1 MASNRQPREPA
12 LTDGPMSGVESLRA
26 ALPEAARDI
35 SSNLESVLSQSSLE
49 PAALWGVAVAAGFA
63 TRHRVLAEA
72 LVKDAERA
80 GVGAAVL
87 DDALAA
93 AALMGM
99 SNVVFRF
106 RHLVGKGYGAKP
118 ARLRMNRKLR
128 PRSSHLYF
136 ELFSL
141 AVSAINGCA
150 ECVLEHEKSVTESGM
165 SEDNVHDAVRIAAT
179 IAATAVSLDAAGVL
193 AEEQAPLPRGEA

>member
-1 MASNRQPREPA
+1 M
-12 LTDGPMSGVESLRA
+12 TGIESVRA
-26 ALPEAARDI
+26 ALPEAACDI
-35 SSNLESVLSQSSLE
+35 SSNLQSVLSQSSLE

-72 LVKDAERA
+72 LVREAERA
-80 GVGAAVL
+80 GIDAAVL

-99 SNVVFRF
+99 NNVLFRF
-106 RHLVGKGYGAKP
+106 RHIAGKSYSEKP

-128 PRSSHLYF
+128 SKGSHTHF

-141 AVSAINGCA
+141 AVSAINGCEA
-150 ECVLEHEKSVTESGM
+150 CVLEHEKHVTEGGM

-179 IAATAVSLDAAGVL
+179 IAATAVSLEAAGVL
-193 AEEQAPLPRGEA
+193 ERARAPQASA